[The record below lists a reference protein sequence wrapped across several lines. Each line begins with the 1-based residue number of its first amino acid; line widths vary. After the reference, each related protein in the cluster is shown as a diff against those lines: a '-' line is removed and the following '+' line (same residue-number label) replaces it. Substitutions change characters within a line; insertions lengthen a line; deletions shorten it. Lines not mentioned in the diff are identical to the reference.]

1 MLILILIPMLMLML
15 KLALPAKRQCAEEW
29 ARGGQD
35 NPVVRMRLTWKSW
48 TASSRLEIF
57 SLLVLVD
64 IFLEVHNCAGFLMKL
79 ESCENLQYHFNR
91 EVRQRF
97 GAANLGGIPL
107 NTLAPTPHSAWLQQ
121 MHILQFS
128 PGNQSVTAVRCL
140 SKIGISKQPA
150 TTSKQPGGSTM
161 QKNGIRCAGRCVC
174 HLSMCICLYLCI
186 FCICLFIC
194 VFVYLWSGV

>member
-1 MLILILIPMLMLML
+1 M
-15 KLALPAKRQCAEEW
+15 
-29 ARGGQD
+29 
-35 NPVVRMRLTWKSW
+35 VRMRLTWKSW

-64 IFLEVHNCAGFLMKL
+64 IFLKVQNCAGFLMKL
-79 ESCENLQYHFNR
+79 ESCENLQCHFKR
-91 EVRQRF
+91 EVRLWF

-107 NTLAPTPHSAWLQQ
+107 NTLAPTPHSAWWPQ

-150 TTSKQPGGSTM
+150 TTSNHQ
-161 QKNGIRCAGRCVC
+161 QAAGNHQQAARWQHNAEEWHQMCRQVC
-174 HLSMCICLYLCI
+174 LPSVYVYLSVFVYFLYLLI
-186 FCICLFIC
+186 YF
-194 VFVYLWSGV
+194 VFVYLCICNQVCKSGMRCATLCAQVYLPGVSCI